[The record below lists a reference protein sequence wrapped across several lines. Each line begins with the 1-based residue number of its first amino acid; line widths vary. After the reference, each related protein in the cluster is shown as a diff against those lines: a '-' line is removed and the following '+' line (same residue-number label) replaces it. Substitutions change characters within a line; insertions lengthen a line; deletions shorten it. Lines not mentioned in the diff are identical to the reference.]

1 MSITTRT
8 SLLERDRALGEAA
21 DLLLGMHRALVDGPS
36 RRIFVEDALS
46 RLRTVAVSG
55 GALEAVVARG
65 TAKLYRAPEIAMDA
79 IVVALGEVTEARQAV
94 CSRVVSS

>member
-1 MSITTRT
+1 MSHITSRAT
-8 SLLERDRALGEAA
+8 LLQRDLALGEAA
-21 DLLLGMHRALVDGPS
+21 NLLLGMHRAIGDGPA

-46 RLRTVAVSG
+46 RLRPVAARG

-65 TAKLYRAPEIAMDA
+65 TDRLYRAPEIALDA

-94 CSRVVSS
+94 CARMA